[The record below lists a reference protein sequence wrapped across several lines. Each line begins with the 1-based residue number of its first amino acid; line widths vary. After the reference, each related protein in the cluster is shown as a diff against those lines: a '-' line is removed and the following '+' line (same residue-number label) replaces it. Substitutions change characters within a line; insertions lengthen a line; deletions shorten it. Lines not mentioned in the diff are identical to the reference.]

1 MFHSG
6 LPPRPTAAVAHHA
19 HGTVFAQ
26 RLPSEGVSPTIDP
39 SDDIRLLGQ
48 LLGEVLRESSGEEL
62 FELVEKVRQV
72 SVEGRRS
79 GSSAVDEIAEIVT
92 DIEPD
97 DRIDVIRAFGWL
109 SLLANTAEDVHQ
121 ERRQRARGA
130 EPTAPV
136 SPGTLRATL
145 TRLADSGTD
154 RETVLATLG
163 RLTVSP
169 VITAHPTEVR
179 RKTVLEVVERIA
191 ALLDRRSLL
200 AGNAAEQVRIT
211 DQIRLEVMLLWQT
224 AMLRL
229 SKLRVRDEIHEALRY
244 YETSLFTVIPELSA
258 DIERL
263 AAEELGGRLD
273 NPTVVS
279 MGSWIGGDRDGNP
292 FVTSEVLR
300 HAVEANASTALGHH
314 LQALARLARTLSMS
328 LRLVQPTPELL
339 ALADASGDDSPF
351 RADEPYRRALRRA
364 HARLWAT
371 AAGVLTEV
379 PGPPPHAPLEP
390 YGDPSELI
398 DDLQVVAESLR
409 SHGAGGVADRL
420 VEPVIRS
427 IRVFGFHLC
436 GLDSRQNSVVHER
449 VVADLLRVGGVVGDY
464 AALTEDERVAVLT
477 AELSSPRP
485 LAGPHAQLLPE
496 SVSELAMFRE
506 IASAHERFGPRVV
519 PRAIISMAHD
529 VSDVLE
535 VAVLLREVGL
545 VRIDLDGESVR
556 VASEVDIVPLFET
569 IDDLERAGSLLDEI
583 LTVPMLRQLAAQRGG
598 WQEVMVG
605 YSDSNKDGG
614 YLASQWALH
623 RAQRDLAATAERH
636 GVNLRLFHGR
646 GGTVGRGGGPAYDA
660 VLAQPA
666 GSVHGAL
673 RMTEQGEIVAAKY
686 SRAVSARRNLETL
699 VAATLEAS
707 CTDAEARPVPA
718 NYDEAMDE
726 LATTALGAWRDLV
739 YGHPRFVEF
748 HRAIT
753 PVSELSSLNVGSR
766 PASRTASNRIE
777 DLRAIPWVFG
787 WTQCRLNISG
797 WYGVGTA
804 LDSFVA
810 EDPER
815 RALVHEMH
823 ERWPFFRATIS
834 NMGMVLAK
842 VDAGIAR
849 RYASALV
856 PDEPY
861 RDEILGRLLDE
872 LERARRWHADLT
884 GSSDPLADNP
894 TLSRSIRNRFPYLDP
909 LHVLQVDLLRRY
921 RAGERDELVERGIQL
936 TINTIATGLR
946 NSG

>member
-1 MFHSG
+1 MDVS
-6 LPPRPTAAVAHHA
+6 AA
-19 HGTVFAQ
+19 
-26 RLPSEGVSPTIDP
+26 IDLG
-39 SDDIRLLGQ
+39 DDIRLLGQ
-48 LLGEVLRESSGEEL
+48 LLGEVLRESSGDAL
-62 FELVEKVRQV
+62 FELVEDVRRI
-72 SVEGRRS
+72 SVDGRRS
-79 GSSAVDEIAEIVT
+79 GTSAVGAIAEQLAGI
-92 DIEPD
+92 DAN

-130 EPTAPV
+130 DPDAPP

-145 TRLADSGTD
+145 ARLDGLGID
-154 RETVLATLG
+154 RSRVVATLDSM
-163 RLTVSP
+163 TVSP

-200 AGNAAEQVRIT
+200 AGNPAEQARIT
-211 DQIRLEVMLLWQT
+211 EHLRLEVALLWQT

-244 YETSLFTVIPELSA
+244 YDSSLFAVIPELSA
-258 DIERL
+258 EIERL
-263 AAEELGGRLD
+263 AATELDGTVD
-273 NPTVVS
+273 NPSVVS

-292 FVTSEVLR
+292 FVTAEVLR

-314 LQALARLARTLSMS
+314 LEALSRLARSLSMS

-339 ALADASGDDSPF
+339 ALAESSGDDSPF
-351 RADEPYRRALRRA
+351 RADEPYRRAMRRA

-371 AAGVLTEV
+371 AASVLTEV
-379 PGPPPHAPLEP
+379 PGPGPHAPLPP
-390 YGDPSELI
+390 YGGPDELI
-398 DDLQVVAESLR
+398 EDLRVVAASLR
-409 SHGAGGVADRL
+409 SHGANDIADGL

-427 IRVFGFHLC
+427 VRTFGFHLC
-436 GLDSRQNSVVHER
+436 GLDSRQNSAVHER
-449 VVADLLRVGGVVGDY
+449 VVADLLQAAGV
-464 AALTEDERVAVLT
+464 T
-477 AELSSPRP
+477 AEYTRLDEDDRIALLTSELTTPRP
-485 LAGPHAQLLPE
+485 LRGHHVELSPE
-496 SVSELAMFRE
+496 SLSELAMFAE
-506 IASAHERFGPRVV
+506 IASAHQRFGPGSV

-529 VSDVLE
+529 ISDVLE

-545 VRIDLDGESVR
+545 VRIELGPQVR
-556 VASEVDIVPLFET
+556 VESAVAIVPLFET
-569 IDDLERAGSLLDEI
+569 IDDLERAGSLLDAM
-583 LTVPMLRQLAAQRGG
+583 LSVPVLRQLVDQRGG

-623 RAQRDLAATAERH
+623 RAQRDLAATAARH
-636 GVNLRLFHGR
+636 GVHLRLFHGR

-660 VLAQPA
+660 VLSQPA

-673 RMTEQGEIVAAKY
+673 RMTEQGEMVAAKY
-686 SRAVSARRNLETL
+686 SMAVSARRNLETL

-707 CTDAEARPVPA
+707 CIDADAQPVPH
-718 NYDEAMDE
+718 DFDRAMDE
-726 LATTALGAWRDLV
+726 LAATALRTWRDLV
-739 YGHPRFVEF
+739 YGHPHFVEF

-753 PVSELSSLNVGSR
+753 PVSEISSLNVGSR

-797 WYGVGTA
+797 WFGVGTA
-804 LDSFVA
+804 LEAFVA
-810 EDPER
+810 DDPAHR
-815 RALVHEMH
+815 TLVQDMH
-823 ERWPFFRATIS
+823 DHWPFFRAVIS

-849 RYASALV
+849 RYAASLV

-872 LERARRWHADLT
+872 LTLARRWHAELT
-884 GSSDPLADNP
+884 GSTDPLADNP
-894 TLSRSIRNRFPYLDP
+894 ALSRSIRNRFPYLDP
-909 LHVLQVDLLRRY
+909 LHVLQVDLLRRH
-921 RAGERDELVERGIQL
+921 RAGERDELIERGIQL